1 MKQSSRTDKG
11 PNLVRVP
18 IVCPGL
24 SSKAQVPQ
32 GDALPTGG
40 GKQGLS
46 SRMPGNCL
54 HASRLLSKGDLGH
67 GEVGGEASA
76 GDPPDLH
83 RLVLA
88 PGGKETVVVG
98 GEGKVGDEGGVAV
111 DPWHRCLVW
120 PTLG

>member
-1 MKQSSRTDKG
+1 
-11 PNLVRVP
+11 
-18 IVCPGL
+18 
-24 SSKAQVPQ
+24 
-32 GDALPTGG
+32 
-40 GKQGLS
+40 
-46 SRMPGNCL
+46 MPGNRL
-54 HASRLLSKGDLGH
+54 HASSQLSKGDLGH